1 MVKKWPKWSCKKS
14 WNSYI
19 INIFDTYLLCYSVRI
34 ETMGRLVETGQII
47 VADSKNSI
55 AVQTLIPSEYI
66 EWIREVDN
74 KVIFKIKDNIDVE
87 QLVQDINNLQY
98 NLVMGNYAKYT

>member
-1 MVKKWPKWSCKKS
+1 
-14 WNSYI
+14 
-19 INIFDTYLLCYSVRI
+19 
-34 ETMGRLVETGQII
+34 MGRLVETGQVI
-47 VADSKNSI
+47 VADNKNSI
-55 AVQTLIPSEYI
+55 AVQTLIPSDYI

-87 QLVQDINNLQY
+87 QLVRDINNLQY

>member
-1 MVKKWPKWSCKKS
+1 
-14 WNSYI
+14 
-19 INIFDTYLLCYSVRI
+19 
-34 ETMGRLVETGQII
+34 MGRLVETGQVI
-47 VADSKNSI
+47 VADSKNSV
-55 AVQTLIPSEYI
+55 AVQTLIPSDYI

-87 QLVQDINNLQY
+87 QLVKDINNLQY

>member
-1 MVKKWPKWSCKKS
+1 
-14 WNSYI
+14 
-19 INIFDTYLLCYSVRI
+19 
-34 ETMGRLVETGQII
+34 MGRLVETGQVI
-47 VADSKNSI
+47 VAESKNSV
-55 AVQTLIPSEYI
+55 AVQTLIPSYYI

-74 KVIFKIKDNIDVE
+74 KDIFKINDNIDVE